1 MNIVNSLMKD
11 LLISGGWS
19 ESCVQMYQH
28 DYVKPNIIETY
39 IQENKRAISMKI
51 TKQEL
56 KNFGACQEGFKRFII
71 QTNNTDEP
79 VEIVSLIGGENTVS
93 DLLWLAGKILSKE
106 KIVRFACDCALLNI
120 ELIRPYTNDFNL
132 IQDFL
137 NNPSQNAARAAY
149 AAARAAYAAAN
160 AAYAAAYAAYAA
172 AYAAYAAAYADDA
185 DDAAYAARTAYAVY
199 ADDAAYAADIN
210 KLLVKLFTE

>member
-39 IQENKRAISMKI
+39 IQENKRVTGMKI

-56 KNFGACQEGFKRFII
+56 KNFGACQEGFKRFVI

-93 DLLWLAGKILSKE
+93 DLLWLAGKILPKE

-137 NNPSQNAARAAY
+137 NNPSQNAA
-149 AAARAAYAAAN
+149 AAARAADAAAD
-160 AAYAAAYAAYAA
+160 AAYAAYAA
-172 AYAAYAAAYADDA
+172 DYAAA
-185 DDAAYAARTAYAVY
+185 AAR
-199 ADDAAYAADIN
+199 AAYAADIN
-210 KLLVKLFTE
+210 KLLVKLFTQ

>member
-39 IQENKRAISMKI
+39 IQENKRVTGMKI

-56 KNFGACQEGFKRFII
+56 KNFGACQKGFKRFII

-79 VEIVSLIGGENTVS
+79 VEVISLIGGENTVS

-137 NNPSQNAARAAY
+137 NNPSQNAAAAARAARAAAY
-149 AAARAAYAAAN
+149 AAARAAAYAARAADAARAAA
-160 AAYAAAYAAYAA
+160 AAYAAAYAAADADAA
-172 AYAAYAAAYADDA
+172 RAADA
-185 DDAAYAARTAYAVY
+185 DD
-199 ADDAAYAADIN
+199 IN
-210 KLLVKLFTE
+210 KMLVKLFTA

>member
-39 IQENKRAISMKI
+39 IQENKRVTGMKI

-79 VEIVSLIGGENTVS
+79 VEVISLIGGKNTVS

-106 KIVRFACDCALLNI
+106 KIVRFVCDCALLNI

-137 NNPSQNAARAAY
+137 NNPSQNDAARAADADAAYAAYAVYDAYAAAYAARAAARAAY
-149 AAARAAYAAAN
+149 AAARAADAARAAAR
-160 AAYAAAYAAYAA
+160 AA
-172 AYAAYAAAYADDA
+172 
-185 DDAAYAARTAYAVY
+185 DAAR
-199 ADDAAYAADIN
+199 ADIN
-210 KLLVKLFTE
+210 KLLVKLFTA